1 VIYWNLFVD
10 SSSIEVITV
19 AQCANLSGVDTFFNA
34 KSVAIYGASPS
45 PNSVGQAIVQNF
57 IKPQYEGTVYAV
69 NPKYT
74 SVLGIPCYPTLVD
87 IPEPVDM
94 VVVAVPARITPRVFE
109 DIAAKGTG
117 AVIVVSGG
125 FSETGPRGA
134 ELEDEIVE
142 IGKKHGIRIIGPNCV
157 GVIDTHSHIDTF
169 FLPEYRCGR
178 PRSSNVANISLVSQ
192 SGAFAAAISDWTSEM
207 GLGISKIISLGNKCD
222 VDDDDLLC
230 YLGEDETTQV
240 ICYYTEGYDSAKG
253 RSFFN
258 TAKQIT
264 PQKPVLVVK
273 SGRGSRAK
281 AASMSHTGSLAGS
294 DNIADA
300 AYRQAGIIRP
310 HNFEEMFDM
319 AKALAM
325 QPAAKGD
332 RVLMITN
339 GGGLGVMTT
348 DAIEALNLAQPHPS
362 AELHTRFEER
372 LPPYCAIGNPIDV
385 VGDAGSDRYDAVFEE
400 AIASEEYDIFVV
412 GMLLQTPSLG
422 MEITNK
428 IANFSRQSGKPFV
441 VISMGGGFTTKAGEI
456 MELMGVPTYA
466 TGEKGAL
473 AAKALAQYG
482 EIKHGKD
489 FKKTFRSDK
498 S

>member
-1 VIYWNLFVD
+1 VASN
-10 SSSIEVITV
+10 SNPASI
-19 AQCANLSGVDTFFNA
+19 DTFFNP

-57 IKPQYEGTVYAV
+57 IKPMYEGKVYAV
-69 NPKYT
+69 NPKYNN
-74 SVLGIPCYPTLVD
+74 VLGIPCYPTLQD
-87 IPEPVDM
+87 IPDPVDM

-109 DIAAKGTG
+109 DIAAKGTP
-117 AVIVVSGG
+117 AAIIVSGG

-134 ELEDEIVE
+134 ELEDEIVQ
-142 IGKKHGIRIIGPNCV
+142 ISQKHNIRVIGPNCV
-157 GVIDTHSHIDTF
+157 GVVDTHSHVDTF

-178 PRSSNVANISLVSQ
+178 PKSSNVANISLVSQ
-192 SGAFAAAISDWTSEM
+192 SGAFAAAVSDWTAEM

-222 VDDDDLLC
+222 VDDDDLLW
-230 YLGEDETTQV
+230 YLGEDTTTQV
-240 ICYYTEGYDSAKG
+240 ICYYTEGYDEDKG
-253 RSFFN
+253 RSFFD
-258 TAKQIT
+258 TARLIAQ
-264 PQKPVLVVK
+264 QKPVLVVK
-273 SGRGSRAK
+273 SGKGARAK

-300 AYRQAGIIRP
+300 AYKQAGIIRAG
-310 HNFEEMFDM
+310 NFEQMFDM

-325 QPAAKGD
+325 QPPARGD
-332 RVLMITN
+332 RVLMVTN

-348 DAIEALNLAQPHPS
+348 DAIESLGLAQPHPS
-362 AELHTRFEER
+362 PDLEARFTEK

-385 VGDAGSDRYDAVFEE
+385 VGDSDSSRYDIAFEE
-400 AIASEEYDIFVV
+400 AIASDEYDIFVV

-422 MEITNK
+422 MEITNH

-482 EIKHGKD
+482 QIKYGKD
-489 FKKTFRSDK
+489 FKKTFGSDK
-498 S
+498 